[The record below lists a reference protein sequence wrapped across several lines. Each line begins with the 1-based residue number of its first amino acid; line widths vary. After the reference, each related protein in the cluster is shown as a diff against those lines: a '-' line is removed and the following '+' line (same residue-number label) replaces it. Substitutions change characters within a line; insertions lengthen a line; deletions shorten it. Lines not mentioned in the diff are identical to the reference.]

1 MEMNIQ
7 DIQLETRRKAIK
19 RLIAYRNMLGMSQKD
34 IADKIGVSRPNIT
47 RFESEDYNPTIDM
60 IVKIADCMNLDVE
73 INFIERENK
82 NLAGKEK

>member
-1 MEMNIQ
+1 METNIQ

-19 RLIAYRNMLGMSQKD
+19 RLIAYRNLMGLSQKD

-60 IVKIADCMNLDVE
+60 IVKIADSMNLDVE

-82 NLAGKEK
+82 NLEDKEK

>member
-1 MEMNIQ
+1 METNIQ

-19 RLIAYRNMLGMSQKD
+19 RLIAYRNLMGLSQKD

-60 IVKIADCMNLDVE
+60 IVKIADSMNLDVE
-73 INFIERENK
+73 ISFIERENK
-82 NLAGKEK
+82 NLEDKEK

>member
-7 DIQLETRRKAIK
+7 YIQLETRRKAIK

>member
-1 MEMNIQ
+1 METNIQ

-73 INFIERENK
+73 INFIERDK
-82 NLAGKEK
+82 NIPAGKEK